1 MSKYI
6 NPYTDFG
13 FKKLFGTEAN
23 KDILI
28 DFLNELVNKEHKIK
42 NLTFKNTESLGA
54 LEQDRKAIFDI
65 YCETISGEKII
76 IEMQKAKINFFKDRA
91 VFYTTFPIKEQAEKG
106 NWSFELRPVYCIA
119 ILDFEF
125 DKGIKK
131 DNYRSDVTLK
141 NQYCEEFY
149 NKLKYIFIEMPKF
162 NKKENELETHFE
174 KWLYFLKHLA
184 DLDSIP
190 NILKEKVFEK
200 GFKTAE
206 IAALDKTQHEAYEK
220 NLLQYWEM
228 TSAID
233 TAFEDGIEQGIE
245 KGIEK
250 GIEQEK
256 KRNREFIK
264 QAEDEKQ
271 QAEFEKIIIK
281 LYYKDKKSIDEIA
294 NITGKNKE
302 SIKIIIEM

>member
-42 NLTFKNTESLGA
+42 DLTFKNTETFGA
-54 LEQDRKAIFDI
+54 LAEDRKAIFDI
-65 YCETISGEKII
+65 YCETENGEKII

-106 NWSFELRPVYCIA
+106 KWDFKLKPVYCIA

-125 DKGIKK
+125 DKKTANNDYLNK
-131 DNYRSDVTLK
+131 VSLK

-149 NKLKYIFIEMPKF
+149 DKLKYIFIEMPRF
-162 NKKENELETHFE
+162 NKKESELTTHFE
-174 KWLYFLKHLA
+174 KWLYFIKNLV
-184 DLDSIP
+184 DFEDIP
-190 NILKEKVFEK
+190 SVLKEPVFEK
-200 GFKTAE
+200 GFETARVS
-206 IAALDKTQHEAYEK
+206 ALDKPQYKEYEQS
-220 NLLQYWEM
+220 LLQYWDM

-233 TAFEDGIEQGIE
+233 TAFDDGEKKGFE
-245 KGIEK
+245 KGIQK
-250 GIEQEK
+250 GIQKGAKAEK
-256 KRNREFIK
+256 LQIAKNLLKNNVDIE
-264 QAEDEKQ
+264 
-271 QAEFEKIIIK
+271 IIIQSTG
-281 LYYKDKKSIDEIA
+281 LTQTEIEDLQ
-294 NITGKNKE
+294 K
-302 SIKIIIEM
+302 

>member
-42 NLTFKNTESLGA
+42 DLTFKNTETFGA
-54 LEQDRKAIFDI
+54 LAEDRKAIFDI
-65 YCETISGEKII
+65 YCETENGEKII

-106 NWSFELRPVYCIA
+106 KWDFKLKPVYCIA

-125 DKGIKK
+125 DKKTANNDYLNK
-131 DNYRSDVTLK
+131 VSLK

-149 NKLKYIFIEMPKF
+149 DKLKYIFIEMPRF
-162 NKKENELETHFE
+162 NKKESELTTHFE
-174 KWLYFLKHLA
+174 KWLYFIKNLV
-184 DLDSIP
+184 DFEDIP
-190 NILKEKVFEK
+190 SVLKEPVFEK
-200 GFKTAE
+200 GFETARVS
-206 IAALDKTQHEAYEK
+206 ALDKPQYKEYEQS
-220 NLLQYWEM
+220 LLQYWDM

-233 TAFEDGIEQGIE
+233 TAFDDGEKKGFEKGIQ

-250 GIEQEK
+250 GIQKGIQKGAKAEK
-256 KRNREFIK
+256 LQI
-264 QAEDEKQ
+264 A
-271 QAEFEKIIIK
+271 
-281 LYYKDKKSIDEIA
+281 KKMLKK
-294 NITGKNKE
+294 NIT
-302 SIKIIIEM
+302 IEDIMDMTGLTQTEIEDLQK

>member
-42 NLTFKNTESLGA
+42 DLTFKNTETFGA
-54 LEQDRKAIFDI
+54 LAEDRKAIFDI
-65 YCETISGEKII
+65 YCETENGEKII

-106 NWSFELRPVYCIA
+106 KWDFKLKPVYCIA

-125 DKGIKK
+125 DKKTANNDYLNK
-131 DNYRSDVTLK
+131 VSLK

-149 NKLKYIFIEMPKF
+149 DKLKYIFIEMPRF
-162 NKKENELETHFE
+162 NKKENELTTHFE
-174 KWLYFLKHLA
+174 KWLYFIKNLV
-184 DLDSIP
+184 DFEDIP
-190 NILKEKVFEK
+190 SVLKEPVFEK
-200 GFKTAE
+200 GFETARVS
-206 IAALDKTQHEAYEK
+206 ALDKPQYKEYEQS
-220 NLLQYWEM
+220 LLQYWDM

-233 TAFEDGIEQGIE
+233 TAFDDGEKKGFE
-245 KGIEK
+245 KGIQK
-250 GIEQEK
+250 GIQKGAKAEK
-256 KRNREFIK
+256 LQI
-264 QAEDEKQ
+264 A
-271 QAEFEKIIIK
+271 
-281 LYYKDKKSIDEIA
+281 KKMLKK
-294 NITGKNKE
+294 NIT
-302 SIKIIIEM
+302 IEDIMDMTGLTQTEIDDLQK

>member
-42 NLTFKNTESLGA
+42 DLTFKNTETFGA
-54 LEQDRKAIFDI
+54 LAEDRKAIFDI
-65 YCETISGEKII
+65 YCETENGEKII

-106 NWSFELRPVYCIA
+106 KWDFKLKPVYCIA

-125 DKGIKK
+125 DKKTANNDYLNK
-131 DNYRSDVTLK
+131 VSLK

-149 NKLKYIFIEMPKF
+149 DKLKYIFIEMPRF
-162 NKKENELETHFE
+162 NKKESELTTHFE
-174 KWLYFLKHLA
+174 KWLYFIKNLV
-184 DLDSIP
+184 DFEDIP
-190 NILKEKVFEK
+190 SVLKEPVFEK
-200 GFKTAE
+200 GFETARVS
-206 IAALDKTQHEAYEK
+206 ALDKPQYKEYEQS
-220 NLLQYWEM
+220 LLQYWDM

-233 TAFEDGIEQGIE
+233 TAFDDGEKKGFE
-245 KGIEK
+245 KGIQK
-250 GIEQEK
+250 GIQKGAKAEK
-256 KRNREFIK
+256 LQIAKNLLKNNVDIE
-264 QAEDEKQ
+264 
-271 QAEFEKIIIK
+271 IIIQSTG
-281 LYYKDKKSIDEIA
+281 LTQTEIEDFQK
-294 NITGKNKE
+294 T
-302 SIKIIIEM
+302 

>member
-28 DFLNELVNKEHKIK
+28 DFLNEIVNKEHKIK
-42 NLTFKNTESLGA
+42 DLTFNNTENFGD

-65 YCETISGEKII
+65 YCETFSGEKII

-125 DKGIKK
+125 DKGVKRA
-131 DNYRSDVTLK
+131 NYRSDVSLK
-141 NQYCEEFY
+141 NQYCEEFF

-190 NILKEKVFEK
+190 DILKEKVFEK

-206 IAALDKTQHEAYEK
+206 IAALDKPQHEAYEK

-245 KGIEK
+245 KGIAK
-250 GIEQEK
+250 GMEQERSKQEELRKQEKLETTRKMLAEGLDIKMISNICGLSIAEIK
-256 KRNREFIK
+256 KLK
-264 QAEDEKQ
+264 A
-271 QAEFEKIIIK
+271 
-281 LYYKDKKSIDEIA
+281 
-294 NITGKNKE
+294 
-302 SIKIIIEM
+302 